1 MRRDLP
7 AGRGKLRGLP
17 AVTQHGSIWTCS
29 WVPVQAIAPAQA
41 LLQCLQ
47 AEGWRPRRPR
57 HRCRHLPAG
66 SGGGFAEE
74 ASRLPLLV
82 LLWSGLAPLP
92 SSHPYTRTPVP
103 RGSPLLY
110 PIGVN
115 GADLPTP
122 CCCITTGSCQGE
134 ATAPLPAHHPWGS
147 PRGGSS
153 ENTPWQGWR
162 GAERGEGSGQP
173 GRLPRAPAAGQ
184 ALPGHGPQAGRIA
197 KQPRRESKE
206 AGACR
211 GAAGNPGALLAA
223 AQQGGAWWGDGKG
236 CPQG

>member
-29 WVPVQAIAPAQA
+29 WVPVQSIAPAQA
-41 LLQCLQ
+41 LLRCLQ

-66 SGGGFAEE
+66 SGGGGFAEE

-82 LLWSGLAPLP
+82 LLRSGLAPLP
-92 SSHPYTRTPVP
+92 LSHPCTRTWVP

-110 PIGVN
+110 PVGVN

-122 CCCITTGSCQGE
+122 CCCITTGSCQGGGHSSSPCPPPPGVPPGGLLR
-134 ATAPLPAHHPWGS
+134 ATPTA
-147 PRGGSS
+147 
-153 ENTPWQGWR
+153 R
-162 GAERGEGSGQP
+162 GARG
-173 GRLPRAPAAGQ
+173 
-184 ALPGHGPQAGRIA
+184 
-197 KQPRRESKE
+197 
-206 AGACR
+206 
-211 GAAGNPGALLAA
+211 
-223 AQQGGAWWGDGKG
+223 
-236 CPQG
+236 